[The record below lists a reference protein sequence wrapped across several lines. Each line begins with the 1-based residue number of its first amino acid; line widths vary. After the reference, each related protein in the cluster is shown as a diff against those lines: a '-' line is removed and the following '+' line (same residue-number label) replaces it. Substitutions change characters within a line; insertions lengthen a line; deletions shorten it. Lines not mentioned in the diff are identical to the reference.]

1 MTSTSPSSPRKVL
14 WNWRGIRDF
23 FLAVMLLGVALI
35 IALSS
40 QRATQQG
47 DTLAGAILALVSLF
61 LATVAGVIF
70 IPRLARR
77 VDLSRWR
84 LPWSFRITRA
94 GGVHLLIVFI
104 LSSAAINTGNNLL
117 FLILATLLACII
129 ISGLVARSSLR
140 AVSVSMQV
148 PENVFEGERVTIK
161 VSLHNQ
167 KALFPSFSITVE
179 DTAAKPNRQPST
191 LPRAAFWKRWR
202 RTTGEESMSKAVLRH
217 PAYFP
222 FVPAGETRT
231 ELVFQSFPKRGRYR
245 LEGYQLSTRFPFG
258 LFQRGQRFKAE
269 GEVVVYPSLK
279 EISAIFHLLPFM
291 PGVLEG
297 QQVGKGESLYSIRR
311 YQEGESARIVD
322 WKATAKT
329 GEVMAREYAREEEN
343 RFCLILDTHFYGPAR
358 PELSDRFEKAV
369 AFAASLAAHF
379 SREGAELEFLTP
391 LEYQPRGT
399 GMQQL
404 YRILRMLALAEY
416 ETVPRG
422 SDFDLIRALSA
433 NLDQERL
440 RDILS
445 NKTFKVIITASPRGS
460 LPSMIWRSSHVV
472 YFDEL

>member
-1 MTSTSPSSPRKVL
+1 
-14 WNWRGIRDF
+14 
-23 FLAVMLLGVALI
+23 MLLGAALV
-35 IALSS
+35 IALSA
-40 QRATQQG
+40 QRATQRG
-47 DTLAGAILALVSLF
+47 DTLAGAILALASLF
-61 LATVAGVIF
+61 LATVAGVIS
-70 IPRLARR
+70 IPRLARNI
-77 VDLSRWR
+77 DLSRWH

-94 GGVHLLIVFI
+94 GGIHLLIIFI

-117 FLILATLLACII
+117 FLILATMLACII
-129 ISGLVARSSLR
+129 VSGLVARSSLR
-140 AVSVSMQV
+140 SVSISMQV

-167 KALFPSFSITVE
+167 KVLIPSFSITVE
-179 DTAAKPNRQPST
+179 DTAAESQRSSST
-191 LPRAAFWKRWR
+191 LSRMTFWKRR
-202 RTTGEESMSKAVLRH
+202 RRASIEGTRSKAVLQH

-222 FVPAGETRT
+222 FVPPRETRT
-231 ELVFQSFPKRGRYR
+231 ELVFQSFPRRGRYR

-258 LFQRGQRFKAE
+258 MFQRGERFKAD
-269 GEVVVYPSLK
+269 GEVVVYPSLR

-291 PGVLEG
+291 PGALEG

-343 RFCLILDTHFYGPAR
+343 RFCLILDTRFYEPER
-358 PELSDRFEKAV
+358 PEFSDKFEKAV
-369 AFAASLAAHF
+369 TFAASLAAHF

-391 LEYQPRGT
+391 MEYQPRGS
-399 GMQQL
+399 GIQQL
-404 YRILRMLALAEY
+404 YRILKMLALAEY
-416 ETVPRG
+416 ETVPRE
-422 SDFDLIRALSA
+422 SDFDLIRTLST

-440 RDILS
+440 KDILS

-460 LPSMIWRSSHVV
+460 LPSMIWRSSHVI